1 MVTTKKDSIEFNKY
15 LEELKNNP
23 GKKGPNDLE
32 QKIENLTKELVVEKQ
47 LTNILKNKVTIDMS
61 VSEYDT
67 LFKYIGKLDS
77 MLNTLHETNDLWLSD
92 VHNLSSLKWE
102 LTQLLDAEWNP
113 DTYRYVKRGSK

>member
-1 MVTTKKDSIEFNKY
+1 MKTK
-15 LEELKNNP
+15 
-23 GKKGPNDLE
+23 
-32 QKIENLTKELVVEKQ
+32 
-47 LTNILKNKVTIDMS
+47 ILKSKVTIDMS

-67 LFKYIGKLDS
+67 LFKYIGKLDM

-102 LTQLLDAEWNP
+102 LTEMLDAEWNP

>member
-1 MVTTKKDSIEFNKY
+1 MKVKH
-15 LEELKNNP
+15 LKS
-23 GKKGPNDLE
+23 K
-32 QKIENLTKELVVEKQ
+32 VV
-47 LTNILKNKVTIDMS
+47 IDMS

>member
-1 MVTTKKDSIEFNKY
+1 MKTK
-15 LEELKNNP
+15 
-23 GKKGPNDLE
+23 
-32 QKIENLTKELVVEKQ
+32 
-47 LTNILKNKVTIDMS
+47 ILKNKVTIDMS

-67 LFKYIGKLDS
+67 LFKYIGKLDM

-102 LTQLLDAEWNP
+102 LVEMLDAEWNP